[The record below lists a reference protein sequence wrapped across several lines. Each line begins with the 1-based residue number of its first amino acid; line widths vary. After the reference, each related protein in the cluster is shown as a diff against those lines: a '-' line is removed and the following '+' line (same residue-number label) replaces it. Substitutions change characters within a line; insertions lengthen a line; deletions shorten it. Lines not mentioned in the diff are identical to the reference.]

1 MATTSRA
8 QHKRNTIVAAASL
21 LFLERGFNGVSLD
34 DILQVTGGSKTT
46 VYNYFGSKDGL
57 FEAVILRICDEAL
70 IPLRALELQRLPL
83 REALT
88 RLGVTVLNVLSDPVA
103 VEAYRLAISEAPRH
117 PKAARAYYEAAP
129 EAAARILATYLAE
142 RQAAGDLRADAGEP
156 RRLASLFI
164 DSLVHNLL
172 MQALL
177 GIAPVPRRDEEDS
190 FVRDAVATFM
200 HGIARR

>member
-1 MATTSRA
+1 MTSKTK
-8 QHKRNTIVAAASL
+8 QKRDAILAAASS

-34 DILQVTGGSKTT
+34 DVLKVTGGSKTT

-70 IPLRALELQRLPL
+70 VSLRALELQQLPL
-83 REALT
+83 RDALT
-88 RLGVTVLNVLSDPVA
+88 RMGVTVVNVLSEPVA

-117 PKAARAYYEAAP
+117 PRAARAYYEAAP
-129 EAAARILATYLAE
+129 DAAARILAKYLAE
-142 RQAAGDLRADAGEP
+142 RQAAGDLRGDVGEP

-177 GIAPVPRRDEEDS
+177 GIAPVQQHDAHDA
-190 FVRDAVATFM
+190 FVGDTVETFM
-200 HGIARR
+200 NGIVPR

>member
-1 MATTSRA
+1 ML
-8 QHKRNTIVAAASL
+8 AAASA
-21 LFLERGFNGVSLD
+21 LFLERGYAGVSLD
-34 DILQVTGGSKTT
+34 DLLQVTGGSKTT

-57 FEAVILRICDEAL
+57 FEAVILRICEEAL
-70 IPLRALELQRLPL
+70 VPLRALELQRLPL
-83 REALT
+83 RDALT
-88 RLGVTVLNVLSDPVA
+88 KMAVTVLNVLSDPIA

-129 EAAARILATYLAE
+129 VAAARILADYLAE
-142 RQAAGDLRADAGEP
+142 RQAAGDLRRDAGEP

-177 GIAPVPRRDEEDS
+177 GIAPVVWRDEHDS
-190 FVRDAVATFM
+190 FVGDAVETFM
-200 HGIARR
+200 HGVVRR